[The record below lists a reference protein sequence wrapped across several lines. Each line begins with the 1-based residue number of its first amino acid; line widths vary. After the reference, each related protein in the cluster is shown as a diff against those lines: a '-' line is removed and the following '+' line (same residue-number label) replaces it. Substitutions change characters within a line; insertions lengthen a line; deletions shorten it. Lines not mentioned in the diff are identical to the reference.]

1 MHPALK
7 PSLLIGIIVLAHGST
22 VIAGED
28 PGAPTVDS
36 LLSRFAAVPGL
47 EARFREEKRIAIL
60 AAPIVSEGT
69 IHFAP
74 PARLVRKT
82 VTPQSS
88 TLLINGETLLIG
100 DGEDVEEIDL
110 QANPVV
116 RDYVVSFLKLLEGD
130 RETLERIW
138 RMEVASRDK
147 EWELTLWPL
156 SESIKGIL
164 HSMVFRGHGAVVEWM
179 MVVETNGDETVTSFF
194 DIDATRHYSEAELN
208 RLFQV
213 TPR

>member
-1 MHPALK
+1 MHSALK

-22 VIAGED
+22 VIPGED
-28 PGAPTVDS
+28 PGALSVDS

-69 IHFAP
+69 IHFVP

-100 DGEDVEEIDL
+100 DG
-110 QANPVV
+110 
-116 RDYVVSFLKLLEGD
+116 
-130 RETLERIW
+130 
-138 RMEVASRDK
+138 
-147 EWELTLWPL
+147 
-156 SESIKGIL
+156 
-164 HSMVFRGHGAVVEWM
+164 
-179 MVVETNGDETVTSFF
+179 
-194 DIDATRHYSEAELN
+194 
-208 RLFQV
+208 
-213 TPR
+213 